1 MRKGLIIVLGIAFVL
16 SLTGV
21 VSAAD
26 PLAEDMFDTSHIFP
40 GDGGKEIDDDYVS
53 AYVPVTFDISSE
65 QYTVTIPSKIAFSP
79 TVRRVETYA
88 EITDATLIQG
98 SSLNL
103 TVKSNKGWKLEHLE
117 NSGVFVE
124 YEVTATDSD
133 TEAIIA
139 HITSSSP
146 AIVDILQLSNV
157 HSKKTK
163 LVFELTGDPTFT
175 GGYADTLTF
184 TAKITRGSS

>member
-65 QYTVTIPSKIAFSP
+65 QYTVTIPSVFRRFAQKIRCRKNP
-79 TVRRVETYA
+79 TDRYTFWPR
-88 EITDATLIQG
+88 
-98 SSLNL
+98 
-103 TVKSNKGWKLEHLE
+103 
-117 NSGVFVE
+117 
-124 YEVTATDSD
+124 DSKPKC
-133 TEAIIA
+133 
-139 HITSSSP
+139 SP
-146 AIVDILQLSNV
+146 A
-157 HSKKTK
+157 
-163 LVFELTGDPTFT
+163 
-175 GGYADTLTF
+175 
-184 TAKITRGSS
+184 